1 MLDNGTKTRIN
12 NARDILVGKVPDP
25 KAQVEQITTALI
37 YKFMHDMDQESVE
50 LGGKAAFFVEE
61 YAQYDWAKLIDTS
74 LSGQQRLDLYVRALD
89 AMSRNPYLPQLFRDI
104 FKDAF
109 LPYRDPETLNLFLK
123 EINSFTYE
131 HSERLG
137 DAFEYLLSVLG
148 SQGAAGQFR
157 TPRHIIDFIVAAVA
171 PSKTDTV
178 LDPACGTAGFLIS
191 AFKHI
196 LAQNTDTPL
205 SPDERQRLT
214 ENFVGY
220 DIAPEMVRLSL
231 VNMYLHNFREP
242 TIYEYDTLSSEQRW
256 DDTFDLILAN
266 PPFMSPKGGIR
277 PHARFSIQ
285 SKRSEVLF
293 VDYIAEHLNPDGRA
307 GVIVP
312 EGIIFQ
318 SSNAY
323 KALRKMLV
331 EENYLWAVVSLPA
344 GVFNPYSGV
353 KTSILL
359 MDKQLAKRSPRILF
373 VEVKNDGYDLGA
385 QRRAIE
391 KNDLP
396 EALAALQAYQ
406 ADPLMDVEST
416 LAHAVLKAK
425 IAEEGDYNLSGGR
438 YKNEIDLSNII
449 FPIYPLGEICDI
461 YNGSTPS
468 RNKKEYWQNGTI
480 PWFTINDIRDKG
492 RIINNTKQNIT
503 ETALKETSV
512 TLLPPNTLLLCC
524 TASVG
529 EYAITKI
536 PLTTNQQFN
545 GLVVKEEFKNK
556 LLPEY
561 LYQISSKFKSEL
573 IRISG
578 KTSFNFVSVKLL
590 KNIQIPLPPLEVQR
604 EIVAELDEY
613 QTIITAAR
621 QIVESYTPRIPI
633 DPGWQ
638 FKKICDANIKIID
651 GDRGNNYPK
660 KNDFMDDGYCVFLN
674 TKNVLENGFDF
685 NSVMFISKERDEL
698 LRKGKVQKYDVVI
711 TTRGTIGNVGIFDNS
726 IPYENIRINSGML
739 IMRPNKKNI
748 MPEYLFLFLQSS
760 HAKSQINKLISGAAQ
775 PQLPIRNFINLQIPI
790 PTIKEQTIIV
800 EKIKHEQA
808 LVDANR
814 ELIEVF
820 EAKVERKLAEVWG
833 E

>member
-256 DDTFDLILAN
+256 DDTFDVILAN

-359 MDKQLAKRSPRILF
+359 MDKQLAKRSPRILY

-396 EALAALQAYQ
+396 KALAALQAYQ
-406 ADPLMDVEST
+406 ADPLMDVDSP

-438 YKNEIDLSNII
+438 YREIIKVSKVK
-449 FPIYPLGEICDI
+449 YPFVELGEITELI
-461 YNGSTPS
+461 TKGSTPTTYGYKFV
-468 RNKKEYWQNGTI
+468 NNGINFIKVETI
-480 PWFTINDIRDKG
+480 SDKG
-492 RIINNTKQNIT
+492 EFIKDKVSFIT
-503 ETALKETSV
+503 EECHNSQSRSILLEGDVLFSIAGALGRTAVVTKEI
-512 TLLPPNTLLLCC
+512 LPAN
-524 TASVG
+524 
-529 EYAITKI
+529 
-536 PLTTNQQFN
+536 TNQALAIIRLITGVYPRFVFYVLN
-545 GLVVKEEFKNK
+545 AGIILEFLKNLRVGVAQYNISLK
-556 LLPEY
+556 
-561 LYQISSKFKSEL
+561 QISEL
-573 IRISG
+573 
-578 KTSFNFVSVKLL
+578 K
-590 KNIQIPLPPLEVQR
+590 IPLPPLEVQR

-633 DPGWQ
+633 DPGWEE
-638 FKKICDANIKIID
+638 
-651 GDRGNNYPK
+651 
-660 KNDFMDDGYCVFLN
+660 V
-674 TKNVLENGFDF
+674 
-685 NSVMFISKERDEL
+685 EL
-698 LRKGKVQKYDVVI
+698 GCS
-711 TTRGTIGNVGIFDNS
+711 F
-726 IPYENIRINSGML
+726 
-739 IMRPNKKNI
+739 
-748 MPEYLFLFLQSS
+748 
-760 HAKSQINKLISGAAQ
+760 
-775 PQLPIRNFINLQIPI
+775 
-790 PTIKEQTIIV
+790 
-800 EKIKHEQA
+800 
-808 LVDANR
+808 
-814 ELIEVF
+814 
-820 EAKVERKLAEVWG
+820 
-833 E
+833 

>member
-256 DDTFDLILAN
+256 DDTFDVILAN

-373 VEVKNDGYDLGA
+373 LEVKNDGYDLGA

-396 EALAALQAYQ
+396 EALAALQTYQ
-406 ADPLMDVEST
+406 ADPLMDVDSP

-438 YKNEIDLSNII
+438 FRSLVVISNII
-449 FPIYPLGEICDI
+449 WPLKSLKELCSIQSGTGFPMNFQGKHNEEIPFLKVSDMNTI
-461 YNGSTPS
+461 GNEIFIKSWNNSVSKKDAQELNAKIVPNNSIIFPKIGAAIAT
-468 RNKKEYWQNGTI
+468 NKKRILTI
-480 PWFTINDIRDKG
+480 PSAFDNNVMGLIPGEKINSK
-492 RIINNTKQNIT
+492 
-503 ETALKETSV
+503 
-512 TLLPPNTLLLCC
+512 
-524 TASVG
+524 
-529 EYAITKI
+529 
-536 PLTTNQQFN
+536 
-545 GLVVKEEFKNK
+545 
-556 LLPEY
+556 Y
-561 LYQISSKFKSEL
+561 LYYLISHIDISDWASKAQPPSIRKSTVENFK
-573 IRISG
+573 
-578 KTSFNFVSVKLL
+578 
-590 KNIQIPLPPLEVQR
+590 IPLPPLEVQR

-621 QIVESYTPRIPI
+621 KIVESYTPRIPI
-633 DPGWQ
+633 DPGWEEVELGEI
-638 FKKICDANIKIID
+638 FNKVTENINPKEKKGEVIFIGLENIEANTGKLVGKVD
-651 GDRGNNYPK
+651 NNYSEIKSSKSTFKSGDILYGKLRPNLNK
-660 KNDFMDDGYCVFLN
+660 VFLSDRYGICS
-674 TKNVLENGFDF
+674 TDLYVLRGDKSKIDPLFFTSYMRSKTF
-685 NSVMFISKERDEL
+685 NDEVL
-698 LRKGKVQKYDVVI
+698 KG
-711 TTRGTIGNVGIFDNS
+711 
-726 IPYENIRINSGML
+726 
-739 IMRPNKKNI
+739 
-748 MPEYLFLFLQSS
+748 
-760 HAKSQINKLISGAAQ
+760 ISGA
-775 PQLPIRNFINLQIPI
+775 QLPRISWSYFSKIIIPL
-790 PTIKEQTIIV
+790 PTIDIQHKISIQIEREQDLI
-800 EKIKHEQA
+800 
-808 LVDANR
+808 DANR
-814 ELIEVF
+814 ELIEIF
-820 EAKVERKLAEVWG
+820 QAKIDRKLAEVWG

>member
-1 MLDNGTKTRIN
+1 
-12 NARDILVGKVPDP
+12 
-25 KAQVEQITTALI
+25 
-37 YKFMHDMDQESVE
+37 
-50 LGGKAAFFVEE
+50 
-61 YAQYDWAKLIDTS
+61 
-74 LSGQQRLDLYVRALD
+74 
-89 AMSRNPYLPQLFRDI
+89 
-104 FKDAF
+104 
-109 LPYRDPETLNLFLK
+109 
-123 EINSFTYE
+123 
-131 HSERLG
+131 
-137 DAFEYLLSVLG
+137 
-148 SQGAAGQFR
+148 
-157 TPRHIIDFIVAAVA
+157 
-171 PSKTDTV
+171 
-178 LDPACGTAGFLIS
+178 
-191 AFKHI
+191 
-196 LAQNTDTPL
+196 
-205 SPDERQRLT
+205 
-214 ENFVGY
+214 
-220 DIAPEMVRLSL
+220 
-231 VNMYLHNFREP
+231 
-242 TIYEYDTLSSEQRW
+242 
-256 DDTFDLILAN
+256 
-266 PPFMSPKGGIR
+266 
-277 PHARFSIQ
+277 
-285 SKRSEVLF
+285 
-293 VDYIAEHLNPDGRA
+293 
-307 GVIVP
+307 
-312 EGIIFQ
+312 
-318 SSNAY
+318 
-323 KALRKMLV
+323 
-331 EENYLWAVVSLPA
+331 
-344 GVFNPYSGV
+344 
-353 KTSILL
+353 
-359 MDKQLAKRSPRILF
+359 
-373 VEVKNDGYDLGA
+373 
-385 QRRAIE
+385 
-391 KNDLP
+391 
-396 EALAALQAYQ
+396 
-406 ADPLMDVEST
+406 MDVEST